1 MPRDDLGE
9 ALKLLRYVRGWE
21 QRQLARAA
29 KVRGHWVGEY
39 ESGDRRP
46 EPEELRRLVAAM
58 GFAPDAVERTHRF
71 LAGLREIGPP
81 EAPEERAA
89 ADASLERELE
99 QFEAEMAA
107 AVSRL
112 SRTIRQLARRDG

>member
-9 ALKLLRYVRGWE
+9 ALRLLRFVRGWE

-29 KVRGHWVGEY
+29 KLRGRAVAQFEGG
-39 ESGDRRP
+39 SRP

-58 GFAPDAVERTHRF
+58 GFAPDAVERTQRF
-71 LAGLREIGPP
+71 LAGLRETGPP

-89 ADASLERELE
+89 ADASLEGELE

-112 SRTIRQLARRDG
+112 SRTIRRAARRDD